1 MTEEEYLASY
11 DDTKYAKPSVT
22 VDIIIFTMN
31 EQQNL
36 EVLLIQRGGHP
47 FLGKWAIPGG
57 FVNMQESLDHAA
69 ARELAEETGL
79 EGLYLEQLY
88 TFGAVDRDPRTRVI
102 SVAYLALVPKS
113 RLCVQAGDDAAQ
125 AEWFAI
131 SEREDGLELQ
141 ETRKEIIL
149 KESELAFDH
158 AVILKKALQ
167 RLRSKLEYTDIA
179 LELLKDKQRF
189 SIYELQIIYEAIL
202 GKQLDVA
209 NFRRDFKKKYI
220 DTGLAEKTEEKC
232 YEYSKRPSNYYRM
245 TEM

>member
-11 DDTKYAKPSVT
+11 DDSRYAKPSVT
-22 VDIIIFTMN
+22 VDSIIFTMN

-36 EVLLIQRGGHP
+36 EVLLIRRGGHP

-57 FVNMQESLDHAA
+57 FVNLDESLDHAA
-69 ARELAEETGL
+69 ARELLEETGL

-113 RLCVQAGDDAAQ
+113 RLRVQAGDDASQ
-125 AEWFAI
+125 ADWFELL
-131 SEREDGLELQ
+131 EREGNLLLQ
-141 ETRKEIIL
+141 NRQRKRIL
-149 KESELAFDH
+149 QESELAFDH
-158 AVILKKALQ
+158 AVILKKGLQ

-189 SIYELQIIYEAIL
+189 SIYELQRIQEAIL

-220 DTGLAEKTEEKC
+220 DTGRAEKTEEKC

-245 TEM
+245 KK